1 MLSVQSIVSVSYLNK
16 GVIIARACP
25 HFENGDKNEVNG
37 SQTRKG
43 VQIISRY

>member
-1 MLSVQSIVSVSYLNK
+1 MLAVQSIVSVSYLNK
-16 GVIIARACP
+16 GVVIARACP